1 MFGLT
6 YFWNIESSW
15 IVESSAFIPLFIK
28 HSRIMSN
35 ANSISFSPEFEAEI
49 AISMNIRITKHMLDE
64 HFKTD
69 LWSVT

>member
-1 MFGLT
+1 
-6 YFWNIESSW
+6 
-15 IVESSAFIPLFIK
+15 
-28 HSRIMSN
+28 MSN

-69 LWSVT
+69 L